1 MLQKQR
7 IVMLIDMQSFY
18 ASVEK
23 AKLPSYENKPLA
35 VAGDPSQRS
44 GIILAACPLA
54 KKKGVTTA
62 DPLWQALQKCPEL
75 IVVKPHMQEY
85 IDVSNQILNIME
97 SFTDLVEPY
106 SIDEMFSDH
115 TSSMHLFADNP
126 IDLARQIQKKIYLT
140 TRVVARAGIGENKV
154 IAKLCCDMIAKKI
167 PGGVFHLQK
176 NELDKYIWDKPV
188 RDMWGIGSKMEKHL
202 WKMGI
207 KTIGDIART
216 PVDRLRAKWGVNGEV
231 IWRVANG
238 IDNSPVTLTTHNI
251 QKNIGNGMTLPRDY
265 SEAWEIEAVLLD
277 ICTEVTRRAR
287 KNELMARV
295 ISVSISG
302 ADFDHPTGFHRQM
315 KLDDPTNI
323 TTEVYD
329 AAKKLFHKF
338 WDKRPVRRVSVSLS
352 ELSSTTSYQLTLF
365 DDKEHQR
372 AVDKVM
378 DDIKDR
384 FGDIS
389 ILRASSVTS
398 AGQAVNR
405 SAKIGGHYK

>member
-1 MLQKQR
+1 MKKSR
-7 IVMLIDMQSFY
+7 TIMLIDMQSFY

-23 AKLPSYENKPLA
+23 ARVPSYENKPLV
-35 VAGDPSQRS
+35 VAGDPERRS

-54 KKKGVTTA
+54 KAYGVTTA
-62 DPLWQALQKCPEL
+62 EPLWQALKKFPEL
-75 IVVKPHMQEY
+75 IIVRPHMQEY
-85 IDVSNQILNIME
+85 IDVSMQIKRIIE

-106 SIDEMFSDH
+106 SIDEMF
-115 TSSMHLFADNP
+115 ADVTGSLHFFDDDP
-126 IDLARQIQKKIYLT
+126 IDLARQIQNKIYLA

-167 PGGVFHLQK
+167 PDGVFHLQK
-176 NELDKYIWDKPV
+176 SELHKYIWDKPI
-188 RDMWGIGSKMEKHL
+188 RDMWGIGSRMQKHL

-207 KTIGDIART
+207 MTIGDIART
-216 PVDRLRAKWGVNGEV
+216 PLFKLRNKWGVNGEV

-238 IDNSPVTLTTHNI
+238 LDDSPVTLAAHNV
-251 QKNIGNGMTLPRDY
+251 QKDIGNGMTLPRDY
-265 SEAWEIEAVLLD
+265 SQAWEIEAVLLD
-277 ICTEVTRRAR
+277 ICTEVSRRVR
-287 KNELMARV
+287 KKGLMGSV
-295 ISVSISG
+295 VSIGVSG
-302 ADFDHPTGFHRQM
+302 ADFDHPTGFHRQT

-329 AAKKLFHKF
+329 VAKKIFHRY
-338 WDKRPVRRVSVSLS
+338 WDRQPVRRVSVSLS
-352 ELSSTTSYQLTLF
+352 GLSSAESYQLSLF

-372 AVDKVM
+372 AIDKVM

-398 AGQAVNR
+398 AGQAVDR